1 MVRQQYTPDPPN
13 WDEIM
18 RNFRGSEL
26 QKYFTRLLEDKM
38 KKAFARGN
46 STSAKAPSEQNSSA
60 RECFGTAPGYA
71 PELRGQDRFE
81 MTSEI

>member
-1 MVRQQYTPDPPN
+1 MPVEKNSSKDVDPPN
-13 WDEIM
+13 WDEIL

-38 KKAFARGN
+38 K
-46 STSAKAPSEQNSSA
+46 
-60 RECFGTAPGYA
+60 ECFGTAPGYA